1 MDYIDLLGDPAYR
14 HMLLNHVPIIGLFVA
29 FLVLSTGLVLR
40 QTAVLFIGLVLVA
53 LTAGASIPVANYGDA
68 AYPVIYDRL
77 DGAGQKWLDH
87 HAELAETWL
96 PVLIA
101 TAALAALAIVVGAWR
116 RPLLPWAALLV
127 AVVTLAGIGGASVVA
142 RAGGQIQHMEFR
154 VGDPPIVEA
163 ESRGQSP

>member
-1 MDYIDLLGDPAYR
+1 M
-14 HMLLNHVPIIGLFVA
+14 
-29 FLVLSTGLVLR
+29 
-40 QTAVLFIGLVLVA
+40 LVA
-53 LTAGASIPVANYGDA
+53 LTAVRPSRENRYGDA
-68 AYPVIYDRL
+68 GYPVIYDRL

-127 AVVTLAGIGGASVVA
+127 AVVTLSRNWRRERGCKGGRSDPAYGVP
-142 RAGGQIQHMEFR
+142 GG
-154 VGDPPIVEA
+154 
-163 ESRGQSP
+163 